1 MAKKAVSRRYAQ
13 AVFEIALANNEL
25 DKWLSDL
32 REIAR
37 LSEAPA
43 LLAWLESPRVH
54 FQDKWK
60 LLKEQLKVGPLT
72 LNLTGLLIARGKFA
86 NIGEI
91 AGEYQ
96 RLLDSYRGIEQAEV
110 VTAVPLDQ
118 GDTQRLS
125 QRLSA
130 VLGKNISIKAEVD
143 ASIIGGIVVRVGGKL
158 LDGSTRGK
166 LLALK
171 QKIAGGGE

>member
-1 MAKKAVSRRYAQ
+1 
-13 AVFEIALANNEL
+13 
-25 DKWLSDL
+25 
-32 REIAR
+32 
-37 LSEAPA
+37 
-43 LLAWLESPRVH
+43 
-54 FQDKWK
+54 
-60 LLKEQLKVGPLT
+60 
-72 LNLTGLLIARGKFA
+72 
-86 NIGEI
+86 
-91 AGEYQ
+91 
-96 RLLDSYRGIEQAEV
+96 LLDSYRGIEQAEV

-143 ASIIGGIVVRVGGKL
+143 ASIIGGIVARVGGKL

-171 QKIAGGGE
+171 QKIAGGGK